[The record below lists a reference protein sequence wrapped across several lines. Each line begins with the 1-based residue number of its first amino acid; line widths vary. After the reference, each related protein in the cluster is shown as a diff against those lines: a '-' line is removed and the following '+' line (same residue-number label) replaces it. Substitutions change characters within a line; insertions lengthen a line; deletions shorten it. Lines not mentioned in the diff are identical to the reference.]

1 MHCFR
6 EIEKKMQIILIIN
19 YKYESNKRGT
29 VMFGLNGIILRV
41 NLTEKTE
48 TIETVPEKLVRQYL
62 GGAGLAMRMFYEEVP
77 PEVDPLSPE
86 NKLFFMIGP
95 LTGLLPSTTRH
106 AIVGKSPLTKIIG
119 ESYSGGYWGYE
130 LRKAGIDGIIIE
142 GKAKKPVF
150 IWINDSKT
158 EIQDAEDIWELDAI
172 ETQAKLQDKLG
183 DSKIRVVCIGQAG
196 IHLVKYACIMNERNA
211 AGRCGLGAVMGSK
224 NLKAIA
230 VRGSHDPKELVVDKD
245 RFKELVQ
252 QATKKISENVFA
264 TSIFG
269 AVGTTGNTEV
279 MAATGDVPHGY
290 WKVGAW
296 PGDKNFKGR
305 LWKKLIAAH
314 EACYFCSVKCKK
326 ICEWKDDTGQVLFH
340 GPAPEYEST
349 AGFGPLLLN
358 DDFLTVLRANDLCN
372 RYGLDTIS
380 CSETIGFAMECWER
394 GILTEQETDGLRL
407 DWGLKE
413 TILQLIETIALRQGI
428 GNILA
433 DGVKQAAI
441 ILGKDTESFAL
452 TVKGLE
458 IAHHDPR
465 AYHSMSLAYAIG
477 THGHND
483 AFTILLSTLARP
495 ELGFSEPIPRH
506 SKDPKLNAK
515 AQKVMQDIMAVVN
528 SLTMCLFVEGVIP
541 WDVLLQTFN
550 AVTGLEYTEDQ
561 LFTIGERIFNLKRL
575 YGVHCGITK
584 KDDVLPTRFTKEPLP
599 DGGSAGKVPD
609 FGNMLR
615 AYYELRGWSAEGI
628 PTEET
633 IKRLDLMID

>member
-1 MHCFR
+1 MLGMNGR
-6 EIEKKMQIILIIN
+6 ILRINLTDKSGTIEKLQEDIIKN
-19 YKYESNKRGT
+19 
-29 VMFGLNGIILRV
+29 
-41 NLTEKTE
+41 
-48 TIETVPEKLVRQYL
+48 YL
-62 GGAGLAMRMFYEEVP
+62 GGAGIAMRMFYEEVP
-77 PEVDPLSPE
+77 PEVQPFDPE
-86 NKLFFMIGP
+86 NKLIFMIGP

-106 AIVGKSPLTKIIG
+106 AIVGKSPLTNILG

-130 LRKAGIDGIIIE
+130 LRKAGLDGIIIE
-142 GKAKKPVF
+142 GKADQPVF
-150 IWINDSKT
+150 IWINNGKI
-158 EIQDAEDIWELDAI
+158 EVKDAADIWELDAI
-172 ETQAKLQDKLG
+172 ETQAKLQEKLG
-183 DSKIRVVCIGQAG
+183 DTKIRVACIGQAG
-196 IHLVKYACIMNERNA
+196 INLVKYACIMNERNA

-230 VRGSHDPKELVVDKD
+230 VRGTSNPKELIADKE

-252 QATKKISENVFA
+252 QATKAISENIFT

-279 MAATGDVPHGY
+279 MAATGDVPHRY
-290 WKVGAW
+290 WNVGAW
-296 PGDKNFKGR
+296 SGDKNFKGR

-326 ICEWKDDTGQVLFH
+326 VCELKDDAGQVLFH
-340 GPAPEYEST
+340 GPGPEYETT

-413 TILQLIETIALRQGI
+413 SILQLIEKIALRQGI

-433 DGVKQAAI
+433 EGVKRAAS
-441 ILGKDTESFAL
+441 ILGRNAESFAL

-465 AYHSMSLAYAIG
+465 AYHSMSLAYAVG

-495 ELGFSEPIPRH
+495 DLGFPEPIPRH
-506 SKDPKLNAK
+506 SKDPELNAK
-515 AQKVMQDIMAVVN
+515 AQKVMQDIAEVVN
-528 SLTMCLFVEGVIP
+528 SLTMCHFVEGVIP
-541 WDVLLQTFN
+541 WEVLLKSLN
-550 AVTGLEYTEDQ
+550 AIMGLNFTQEE
-561 LFTIGERIFNLKRL
+561 LFAVGERIFNLKRM
-575 YGVHCGITK
+575 YGVRCGISK
-584 KDDVLPTRFTKEPLP
+584 KDDVLPNRFIKEPLR
-599 DGGSAGKVPD
+599 DGGSAGKTPD
-609 FGNMLR
+609 FERILG
-615 AYYELRGWSAEGI
+615 AYYQLRGWSAEGI
-628 PTEET
+628 PTDET
-633 IKRLDLMID
+633 IRRLDLIVD